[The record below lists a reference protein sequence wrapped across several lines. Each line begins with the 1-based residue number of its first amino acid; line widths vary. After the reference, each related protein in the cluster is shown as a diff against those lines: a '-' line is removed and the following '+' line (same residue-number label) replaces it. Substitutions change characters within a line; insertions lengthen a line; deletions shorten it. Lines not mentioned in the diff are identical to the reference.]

1 MQTQSK
7 DRKGSNS
14 SAVVK
19 GNIITT
25 PQRPQFA
32 GPIQNNKGFRPSSR
46 FQSINRGRR

>member
-19 GNIITT
+19 GNIVT
-25 PQRPQFA
+25 PPRPQFG
-32 GPIQNNKGFRPSSR
+32 GPVSNNKGFRPNSR

>member
-7 DRKGSNS
+7 DRKTSNT

-19 GNIITT
+19 GNIIVT
-25 PQRPQFA
+25 PNPQFG
-32 GPIQNNKGFRPSSR
+32 GPVQNNKGFRPNSR